1 MNIFRNWLVSSVEEL
16 HAEGGLWAVC
26 LYLLL
31 GTCLLPVITGFLL
44 VALIALMYLALG
56 LSLLRGLVLMHAKLF
71 TRNKTRS
78 SNVKM

>member
-1 MNIFRNWLVSSVEEL
+1 MNISSGWLISSVNEL
-16 HAEGGLWAVC
+16 HAKGGVWAVC

-31 GTCLLPVITGFLL
+31 ATCLLPVITGFLL

-56 LSLLRGLVLMHAKLF
+56 LALLQGLALMHAKLF

>member
-1 MNIFRNWLVSSVEEL
+1 MNISAGWLISSVNEL
-16 HAEGGLWAVC
+16 HAKGGLWAAC

-31 GTCLLPVITGFLL
+31 VTCLLPVITGFLL

-56 LSLLRGLVLMHAKLF
+56 LSLLRGLALMHAKLF